1 MKQEKFNISIEREAL
16 RLNQK
21 AKSKAFSYPKAFGN
35 KEKNNFIKSTG
46 ENASV
51 LTLKTPVETTISEVY
66 NKLEEITNVVY
77 VELYNQKELIWPFS
91 NFEERNLSNKITL
104 SIDKEFYNEINKVN
118 NNLPENIEEAYKNLK
133 KQFNSKIEL
142 YETIF
147 GKCTLKVNKNNIE
160 ISNIK
165 PNYNDRMT
173 ITENQVLFLVTLV
186 FGLLEKV
193 EIKSLAEMSKH
204 LTKVS
209 KCYLLKSV
217 DAVKEITS
225 LAKDKTNLSE
235 DALAMEEKIEVAKKY
250 MEEGYGTRY
259 GMKKYTKL
267 VSACVCILKDAISQG
282 IDYKILN
289 ELKSVVQFNYN
300 GHKEFVIEGNKTDRD
315 NYIFPIITDDKFI
328 AKQIMLEAGLN
339 VPKAILLDNTMD
351 QEDIENLVSPFYNK
365 TLVVKPR
372 NTDYGTGITVFSK
385 KASRKQILNAI
396 EYAFKFD
403 DNILIEEFVK
413 GMEYRFLVV
422 DGKCLSVVHRR
433 AASVIG
439 DGKSTIRELMLIKD
453 QEPWHVLTGCPMK
466 MDEPVNE
473 YLKLS
478 GLTLDS
484 VPPAG
489 KRITLR
495 SNSNGSTGGETLD
508 FTDVMPTKFKRIA
521 EKAAKAFDAKISG
534 VDIIIDDFGK
544 EDYSIIEINDNPGY
558 SINEWPYEP
567 NEGRG
572 VKIGLYILKLLGY
585 DV

>member
-46 ENASV
+46 EDASI

-77 VELYNQKELIWPFS
+77 VELYNQKEIIWPFS
-91 NFEERNLSNKITL
+91 NFEEINLSNKITL

-133 KQFNSKIEL
+133 KQFNSKIEI

-165 PNYNDRMT
+165 PNYKDRMT

-209 KCYLLKSV
+209 KSYLLKSV
-217 DAVKEITS
+217 EAVKEITS
-225 LAKDKTNLSE
+225 LAKDKTNLPE
-235 DALAMEEKIEVAKKY
+235 EALAMEEKIEVAKKY

-372 NTDYGTGITVFSK
+372 NTNYGTGITVFSK

-508 FTDVMPTKFKRIA
+508 FTDVMPARFKRIA

>member
-1 MKQEKFNISIEREAL
+1 MKQEKFNICIEKEVL

-21 AKSKAFSYPKAFGN
+21 AEYKAFSYPKAFGN
-35 KEKNNFIKSTG
+35 KEKNNFIKATG
-46 ENASV
+46 ENDNV
-51 LTLKTPVETTISEVY
+51 LTIKTPVESTISEVY

-77 VELYNQKELIWPFS
+77 VELYNQKEIIWPFS
-91 NFEERNLSNKITL
+91 SFNEIKLSNKIKL
-104 SIDKEFYNEINKVN
+104 SIDKEFYNEIRIVN
-118 NNLPENIEEAYKNLK
+118 NNLPENIEDAYKNLK
-133 KQFNSKIEL
+133 KQFNKKIEL
-142 YETIF
+142 YENTF
-147 GKCTLKVNKNNIE
+147 GKCSLKINKNNIE

-165 PNYNDRMT
+165 LNYKERMT
-173 ITENQVLFLVTLV
+173 ISEEQVLFLITLV
-186 FGLLEKV
+186 FSLLENV
-193 EIKSLAEMSKH
+193 DLNTLSEMSKH
-204 LTKVS
+204 LS
-209 KCYLLKSV
+209 KTAKMYLLKSTE
-217 DAVKEITS
+217 AIKNITAEVKANVQEE
-225 LAKDKTNLSE
+225 NLSF
-235 DALAMEEKIEVAKKY
+235 EEKVEIAKKY
-250 MEEGYGTRY
+250 MDEGYETRY

-267 VSACVCILKDAISQG
+267 VSACVCIIKDAISQG

-289 ELKSVVQFNYN
+289 ELKSIVQFNYN

-328 AKQIMLEAGLN
+328 AKQIMLEAGLC
-339 VPKAILLDNTMD
+339 VPKAILLDKTMD
-351 QEDIENLVSPFYNK
+351 SADIENLISPFYNQ

-372 NTDYGTGITVFSK
+372 NTNYGTGITVFSK
-385 KASRKQILNAI
+385 KATKKQILNAV

-453 QEPWHVLTGCPMK
+453 QEPWHRLTECPMK

-478 GLTLDS
+478 GYTLDTI
-484 VPPAG
+484 PPEG

-495 SNSNGSTGGETLD
+495 SNSNGSTGGETID
-508 FTDVMPTKFKRIA
+508 YTDVVPARFKRIA

-534 VDIIIDDFGK
+534 VDIIIDDFEK

-558 SINEWPYEP
+558 SINQWPYEP

-572 VKIGLYILKLLGY
+572 VKVGLYVLKLLGY
-585 DV
+585 